1 MYFLGVG
8 LISGG
13 IVHMPIEPLRYS
25 IILAIGSAIFITAA
39 FLNEIYI
46 EKKKMGVTQI
56 LKLLVYSFI
65 LSLGVGMIGGGI
77 QHFSDLGRY
86 AVFLIP
92 TGIVLSFVSYILKNG
107 IVVPKKQAFN
117 ISLILVLFLSPLTL
131 GLDWYV
137 GSNNNS
143 ASASG
148 HGHSDSGDSH
158 GDSDSGHDDSSTKE
172 EDSHSDSEDGHSD
185 SDSGHD
191 DSSTKEEDGHSDSEE
206 SHDDSDSGHDD
217 SSTKE
222 EDGHSD
228 SEDSHGDS
236 DSGHDD
242 SSTKEED
249 GHSDSEDSHGDSE
262 GGHDDS
268 ANEEE
273 AGGHG
278 HGGPVKE
285 EPPNIK
291 VLSAFG
297 ALNGGFVLIGL
308 FLKLKNRRKGL
319 NNE

>member
-25 IILAIGSAIFITAA
+25 IILSVGSAIFITAA

-117 ISLILVLFLSPLTL
+117 LSLILVLLVSPLTL

-137 GSNNNS
+137 ASNKS
-143 ASASG
+143 SVSASG

-158 GDSDSGHDDSSTKE
+158 GDSDSGHDDS
-172 EDSHSDSEDGHSD
+172 G
-185 SDSGHD
+185 SGHD
-191 DSSTKEEDGHSDSEE
+191 DSSTKEEDSHSDS
-206 SHDDSDSGHDD
+206 DDGHGDSGSGHDD

-222 EDGHSD
+222 DDGHSD
-228 SEDSHGDS
+228 SDAGHGDS

-242 SSTKEED
+242 SSTKEND
-249 GHSDSEDSHGDSE
+249 GHSDSDA
-262 GGHDDS
+262 GHDDT
-268 ANEEE
+268 ATEEE

-297 ALNGGFVLIGL
+297 AINGGFILIGL
-308 FLKLKNRRKGL
+308 FLKLKSRRKGL

>member
-25 IILAIGSAIFITAA
+25 IILAVGSAIFITAA

-77 QHFSDLGRY
+77 QHFSDLGQY

-92 TGIVLSFVSYILKNG
+92 AGIMLSFISYVLKNE
-107 IVVPKKQAFN
+107 IIVPKKQAFN

-143 ASASG
+143 ASASS
-148 HGHSDSGDSH
+148 HGHSDSEDS
-158 GDSDSGHDDSSTKE
+158 HDDSGKE
-172 EDSHSDSEDGHSD
+172 EDSHSDSEDSH
-185 SDSGHD
+185 DSGKE
-191 DSSTKEEDGHSDSEE
+191 DS
-206 SHDDSDSGHDD
+206 
-217 SSTKE
+217 
-222 EDGHSD
+222 HSD
-228 SEDSHGDS
+228 SEDSHD
-236 DSGHDD
+236 DSG
-242 SSTKEED
+242 KEED
-249 GHSDSEDSHGDSE
+249 SHSDSEDSHDDSGKEEDSHGDSE
-262 GGHDDS
+262 DSHDSGKEEDSHGDSEDSHDSGKEEDNHDSSNEDDGH
-268 ANEEE
+268 ATNEEEE

-285 EPPNIK
+285 EPPNVK

-297 ALNGGFVLIGL
+297 ALNGGFILYGL